1 LLRRENHPP
10 RNDVKK
16 SIRVVRSFALFA
28 LSLLAILALLLSPAA
43 VRAAD
48 GTSVVASAVIV
59 PAQVSNLGFLTTALV
74 REIPVNQGD
83 IVQAGQTLAVLDTPE
98 QEYLVKA
105 AEAAYRSAQANA
117 ELQHSRTVKTKDF
130 RGRTLI
136 ISLPREV
143 YMRAT
148 ALADVAHAS
157 LEVTQATLALSTL
170 TAPYD
175 GTVAA
180 VHVLPGQ
187 LVQLDQTVITLAT
200 LDKLQI
206 ETTDLSERDIPRIK
220 IGQPATVSIEALG
233 AKFPA
238 TVIAIAPR
246 AETLGGDV
254 VFKVTLAF
262 DKIPD
267 GLLWGMTAEVTITA
281 ESSRERRLTAP
292 SHTTG
297 HAGPHPAVQ

>member
-1 LLRRENHPP
+1 MDSEMKRLILT
-10 RNDVKK
+10 
-16 SIRVVRSFALFA
+16 L
-28 LSLLAILALLLSPAA
+28 LSLTAILALFISPAA

-59 PAQVSNLGFLTTALV
+59 PAQVSHLGFLTTALV
-74 REIPVNQGD
+74 REISVNQGD
-83 IVQAGQTLAVLDTPE
+83 IVQAGQALAMLDTPE

-136 ISLPREV
+136 INLPREV

-148 ALADVAHAS
+148 ALAEAAHAS
-157 LEVTQATLALSTL
+157 LEVTQATLSLSTL

-187 LVQLDQTVITLAT
+187 LVQLDQTVITLAA

-220 IGQPATVSIEALG
+220 IGQKATVFVEALN
-233 AKFPA
+233 AEFSA

-254 VFKVTLAF
+254 VYKVTLAF
-262 DKIPD
+262 DEQPE
-267 GLLWGMTAEVTITA
+267 GLLWGMTAEVTIVT
-281 ESSRERRLTAP
+281 E
-292 SHTTG
+292 
-297 HAGPHPAVQ
+297 